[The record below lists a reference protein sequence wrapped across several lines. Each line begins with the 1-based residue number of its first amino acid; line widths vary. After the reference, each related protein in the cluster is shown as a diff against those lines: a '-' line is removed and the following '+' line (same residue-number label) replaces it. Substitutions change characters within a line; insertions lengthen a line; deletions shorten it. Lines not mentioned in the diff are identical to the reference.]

1 MYNAPV
7 TNTTSL
13 VIFYQSAVINI
24 YKWLWQ
30 INNVKNRTDEIF
42 NMLYMNIFFHV
53 VMVVSW

>member
-1 MYNAPV
+1 MYNVPV